1 VDNIDFHRG
10 ITLTAILPE
19 VPKVV
24 TSRSHISFDA
34 SVDCFVQD
42 ESVTTEY
49 SALPPDWFL
58 RVAQTDPAD
67 IDELTALVDA
77 YGSFGVDRVAN
88 LDGFTMDAS
97 RLRRG
102 VSFKSFLGRALVG
115 ELESARARAK
125 RAHSLHGTFATESR
139 ESITAGARVLEEM
152 LSLWEQ
158 LAEAQPKPRSR
169 RETSALLKR
178 SSVGFRLAEMLDE
191 GLSVL
196 APRAWFSFSSQG
208 AVGSADAYRPPL
220 LHLLVLQMAREIQ
233 NDWNGIRV
241 CGNDRCGKL
250 FARQL
255 GRATTRAPRKDSR
268 FCSSICARQY
278 HQREYR
284 ARKRAAAKAERGS
297 RPRSE

>member
-1 VDNIDFHRG
+1 VDDIDFHRG
-10 ITLTAILPE
+10 ITLTANLPE
-19 VPKVV
+19 VPRVI
-24 TSRSHISFDA
+24 RPGEISFDA
-34 SVDCFVQD
+34 SVGCFVERECETD
-42 ESVTTEY
+42 EW

-88 LDGFTMDAS
+88 LDGH
-97 RLRRG
+97 LRDTRHGPRG
-102 VSFKSFLGRALVG
+102 ASFKDLLDGAAVG
-115 ELESARARAK
+115 ELDKARVRAK
-125 RAHSLHGTFATESR
+125 RARSIHGTFAAESR
-139 ESITAGARVLEEM
+139 ESVVAGVRVLAEM

-158 LAEAQPKPRSR
+158 LAEGQPKPRSR
-169 RETSALLKR
+169 RESNLLLKR
-178 SSVGFRLAEMLDE
+178 AQVGFLLAQMLNE

-196 APRAWFSFSSQG
+196 APRASFSFSSQ
-208 AVGSADAYRPPL
+208 AAAADAYRPPL
-220 LHLLVLQMAREIQ
+220 LYLLVLQMAREIQ

-255 GRATTRAPRKDSR
+255 GRATTRAPRKDSL
-268 FCSSICARQY
+268 FCSSICARQH
-278 HQREYR
+278 HQREYL